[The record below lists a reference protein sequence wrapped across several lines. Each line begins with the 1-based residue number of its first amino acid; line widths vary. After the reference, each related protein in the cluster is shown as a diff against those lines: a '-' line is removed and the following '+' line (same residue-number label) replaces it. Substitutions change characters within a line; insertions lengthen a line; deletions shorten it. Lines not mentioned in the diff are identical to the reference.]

1 MLIVNVASECGF
13 THNHYTELVQLQQR
27 YSQKFAV
34 LGFPCNQFGQQEP
47 GDEKEIFDFA
57 NKHYSVNF
65 QMFMKINTIGEH
77 QNDLYKWL
85 QETTG
90 RQPNW
95 NFCKYLLDENGNVV
109 RFANPGTSPSAMEND
124 IKKLVVGQKLKGSV
138 LAYEDGDFG
147 EEEDDSDDD
156 NDGGSDEDERVYD
169 DSFHGEL

>member
-27 YSQKFAV
+27 YSEKFVV

-47 GDEKEIFDFA
+47 GDEKDIFDFA
-57 NKHYSVNF
+57 NKYYRVNF
-65 QMFMKINTIGEH
+65 QMFMKINTIGER

-109 RFANPGTSPSAMEND
+109 RFANPGISPSTMESD
-124 IKKLVVGQKLKGSV
+124 IKKLVAGQKLKGSV

-147 EEEDDSDDD
+147 EDEGDVSDDY
-156 NDGGSDEDERVYD
+156 EQVYE
-169 DSFHGEL
+169 DSFHEEL